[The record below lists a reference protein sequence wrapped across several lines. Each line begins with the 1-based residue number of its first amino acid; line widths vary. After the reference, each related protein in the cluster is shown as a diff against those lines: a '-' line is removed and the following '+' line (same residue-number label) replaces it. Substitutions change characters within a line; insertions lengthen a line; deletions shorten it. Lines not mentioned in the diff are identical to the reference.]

1 MRVVITGASG
11 QVGRALRDSA
21 PASAQLLA
29 LERGQL
35 DISDPVAVHKAIGEI
50 QPQLVINAA
59 AYTAVDRA
67 EAEAVEAATVNSA
80 GARFLALA
88 VQAIEGARLLHV
100 STDYVFD
107 GLGAAPYRPDDPSHP
122 LSAYGRT
129 KLAGERAVQQVL
141 GERAAVLRSAWIYAP
156 TGHNFVLTMLRLMR
170 ERGPARVVTDQR
182 GSPTAA
188 ASVARALW
196 RLAELPEVHG
206 VWHWTD
212 EGTASWYEFA
222 CAIAEEAREVGLL
235 KNKVEVTPITTAE
248 YPTPARRPSSSVLD
262 IGATAERLGMRP
274 VPWRENLRATLRAI
288 AAARPGVTAQ
298 PGTAAQTN
306 GAARSGGGS

>member
-1 MRVVITGASG
+1 LRVVVTGASG

-21 PASAQLLA
+21 PASAQFHALA
-29 LERGQL
+29 REQL
-35 DISDPVAVHKAIGEI
+35 DVSDAAAVHKALAEI
-50 QPQLVINAA
+50 RPGLVINAA

-67 EAEAVEAATVNSA
+67 ETEAVEAAAVNSA

-107 GLGAAPYRPDDPSHP
+107 GLGTAPYRPNDSPHP

-141 GERAAVLRSAWIYAP
+141 AERAVVLRSAWIYAP
-156 TGHNFVLTMLRLMR
+156 AGHNFVLTMLRLMR
-170 ERGPARVVTDQR
+170 ERGAVRVVSDQR
-182 GSPTAA
+182 GTPTAA

-206 VWHWTD
+206 ILHWTD
-212 EGTASWYEFA
+212 EGSTSWYEFA
-222 CAIAEEAREVGLL
+222 CAIAEEARALGLL
-235 KNKVEVTPITTAE
+235 QNRVEVTPITTAE
-248 YPTPARRPSSSVLD
+248 YPTPARRPPNSVLD
-262 IGATAERLGMRP
+262 IGATATRLGLRP
-274 VPWRENLRATLRAI
+274 VPWREMLRTTLRA
-288 AAARPGVTAQ
+288 VTVQ
-298 PGTAAQTN
+298 PG
-306 GAARSGGGS
+306 ARS